1 MPVEQQGEIL
11 GISPRPFDQIGVR
24 QARTERHGGG
34 PFQGSSVA
42 RLSHKSGN
50 EFTERLPTA
59 RQARVKAKSAR
70 AKIRR
75 RAREDFVREIVYWV
89 PTVAGR

>member
-1 MPVEQQGEIL
+1 M
-11 GISPRPFDQIGVR
+11 
-24 QARTERHGGG
+24 
-34 PFQGSSVA
+34 
-42 RLSHKSGN
+42 
-50 EFTERLPTA
+50 
-59 RQARVKAKSAR
+59 KAKSAR